1 MHGSLVCGL
10 AGWKSNV
17 YTTRNVLMFVWLTK
31 MLFVGDGV
39 RGGAIDGS

>member
-1 MHGSLVCGL
+1 MF
-10 AGWKSNV
+10 
-17 YTTRNVLMFVWLTK
+17 TTRNVLMFVWLTK